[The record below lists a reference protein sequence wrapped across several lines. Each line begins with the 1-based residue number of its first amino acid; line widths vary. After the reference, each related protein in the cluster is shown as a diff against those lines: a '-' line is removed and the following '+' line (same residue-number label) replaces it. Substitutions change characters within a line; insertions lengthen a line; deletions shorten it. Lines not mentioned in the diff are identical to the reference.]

1 MPNRNT
7 RRFDLSD
14 RLIHF
19 FRALDLD
26 HGPGFTTPET
36 WRPGDLAED
45 TKFSPFFLLRNAVR
59 CERLWATWSVR
70 NGRRTIYGPDPAVCF
85 TDMPLAAF
93 IEAGE
98 TRSARGEAM
107 STYGL
112 LLPKTAMHG
121 LGARSVIYGLSTSPF
136 IPKGDDG
143 GPRISGCSAFGRAVP
158 VCYSVGGGGLDAR
171 TGVALAVPR

>member
-26 HGPGFTTPET
+26 YGPGFTTPET
-36 WRPGDLAED
+36 WGPGDLAED

-107 STYGL
+107 SAYGL
-112 LLPKTAMHG
+112 LLPKTAIHG
-121 LGARSVIYGLSTSPF
+121 LGARSVI
-136 IPKGDDG
+136 
-143 GPRISGCSAFGRAVP
+143 
-158 VCYSVGGGGLDAR
+158 
-171 TGVALAVPR
+171 